1 MLTNI
6 AFQLRKFEI
15 RHLFKVFQICIKYMS
30 NNIPMNQNLP
40 PRLCVVDICLFI
52 GVNVCIRRKTRPKA
66 AAAIMT
72 FKCRRVPIKG
82 KHRVS
87 QTKYFALICMN

>member
-1 MLTNI
+1 
-6 AFQLRKFEI
+6 
-15 RHLFKVFQICIKYMS
+15 
-30 NNIPMNQNLP
+30 MNQNLP
-40 PRLCVVDICLFI
+40 PRLCVVEICLFI

-87 QTKYFALICMN
+87 QKILKTLKTLNHATKQTK